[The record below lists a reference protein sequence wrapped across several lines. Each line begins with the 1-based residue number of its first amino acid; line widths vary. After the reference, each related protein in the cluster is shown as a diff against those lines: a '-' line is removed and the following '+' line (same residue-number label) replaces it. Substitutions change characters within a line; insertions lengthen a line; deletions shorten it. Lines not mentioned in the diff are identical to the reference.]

1 MRLRLAS
8 LSLLTWCV
16 MLAAIPAAAQT
27 VYNNGPI
34 NGNVDA
40 WTINFGFIQSNN
52 FTVSGGNSTITGFSF
67 GAWLFPGDTL
77 TSAEL
82 SITSDEN
89 GGTTYFDQILNFT
102 QGACTYPNQYG
113 YNICQEN
120 SSFSGPTLN
129 SGTYWVNLQN
139 ATVPSGDPVYWDQ
152 NSGPSL
158 SSNNSVGTMPSESF
172 TVLGTS
178 SGSTTTSTS
187 TTTTGT
193 VPEPSSI
200 MLFGSGILGVAGML
214 RRRRL

>member
-1 MRLRLAS
+1 MRLRVAS

-16 MLAAIPAAAQT
+16 MLAAIPGAAQT

-178 SGSTTTSTS
+178 SGSTTSTS

-214 RRRRL
+214 RRRLL

>member
-102 QGACTYPNQYG
+102 QGACTCPNQYG

-129 SGTYWVNLQN
+129 SGTY
-139 ATVPSGDPVYWDQ
+139 
-152 NSGPSL
+152 
-158 SSNNSVGTMPSESF
+158 
-172 TVLGTS
+172 
-178 SGSTTTSTS
+178 
-187 TTTTGT
+187 
-193 VPEPSSI
+193 
-200 MLFGSGILGVAGML
+200 
-214 RRRRL
+214 

>member
-129 SGTYWVNLQN
+129 SGTY
-139 ATVPSGDPVYWDQ
+139 
-152 NSGPSL
+152 
-158 SSNNSVGTMPSESF
+158 
-172 TVLGTS
+172 
-178 SGSTTTSTS
+178 
-187 TTTTGT
+187 
-193 VPEPSSI
+193 
-200 MLFGSGILGVAGML
+200 
-214 RRRRL
+214 